1 MHILLGADAEVREGV
16 VSMICLGEM
25 YCRCGIPML
34 KTRIQLP
41 ALSDGQPAE
50 WMRSLATLT
59 QRYAEQ
65 TLVPA
70 VCEVYEGLPSVAE
83 KMHFEPFEYRHV
95 WHTQPHPGASD
106 LLTVHIETVLVHG
119 RRELSR
125 TVIPITVHA
134 ANGRIVRSR
143 GTRMRGAA
151 PNPAKE
157 TFCKKFLWN
166 LQKPSG
172 QKMNEAFSCPIK
184 GNFP

>member
-134 ANGRIVRSR
+134 ANGRIVRSGGRECGALPRTPPKKLFAKSFFGIFKNLR
-143 GTRMRGAA
+143 GRR
-151 PNPAKE
+151 
-157 TFCKKFLWN
+157 
-166 LQKPSG
+166 
-172 QKMNEAFSCPIK
+172 
-184 GNFP
+184 

>member
-83 KMHFEPFEYRHV
+83 KMHFEPFEYR
-95 WHTQPHPGASD
+95 QNECQGKGADS
-106 LLTVHIETVLVHG
+106 E
-119 RRELSR
+119 R
-125 TVIPITVHA
+125 TGGYAVCA
-134 ANGRIVRSR
+134 RY
-143 GTRMRGAA
+143 GAV
-151 PNPAKE
+151 
-157 TFCKKFLWN
+157 
-166 LQKPSG
+166 
-172 QKMNEAFSCPIK
+172 
-184 GNFP
+184 